1 MRGGKAVHITGVD
14 FLARRS
20 WNHLNGCE
28 HQASGGGCAD
38 KDLRELA
45 YAHHQGLT
53 RLDAAPQF
61 GHEIG
66 ARVRIRQSGTVTR
79 KHRLQ
84 FPVEFFHVQ
93 SLPRRVASNA
103 LRTRWRARNN
113 LTFNAFSFTE

>member
-1 MRGGKAVHITGVD
+1 MY
-14 FLARRS
+14 FLARGS
-20 WNHLNGCE
+20 WNHLDGCKD
-28 HQASGGGCAD
+28 QANGGGCAD
-38 KDLRELA
+38 KDLREFA

-53 RLDAAPQF
+53 SLDAAPQF
-61 GHEIG
+61 GHEIS

-79 KHRLQ
+79 KQRLQ
-84 FPVEFFHVQ
+84 FSVEFFHVQ